1 MQLKRFLTHVFALQE
16 YEKFGAAFEGKAD
29 VVIAKV
35 DADQFKELGSRFS
48 VQGFP
53 TLKFF
58 VDGTPEE
65 YAFPYVLCD
74 LCGAFSLEIALIV

>member
-1 MQLKRFLTHVFALQE
+1 MAYQHPSDALLFLLQE
-16 YEKFGAAFEGKAD
+16 YEKFGAAFEGKPD

-35 DADQFKELGSRFS
+35 DADAHKDLGSRFS

-58 VDGTPEE
+58 VDGQPEE
-65 YAFPYVLCD
+65 CVSISPIIRPF
-74 LCGAFSLEIALIV
+74 FSSFVEFL